1 MPLGRAKLKALGKN
15 PTDYGYE
22 AGRNQPGRHGN
33 YWQVGTGDNVAKIAE
48 QVYGNQR
55 MMAEIIRLNGGVSM
69 LRPGMV
75 LRLPNFKENKNIY
88 ISNDWA
94 ANMGMATTDEL
105 KSFYS
110 ANPGPYG
117 TGAKATGSAQFSPE
131 AGYGWGSS
139 SAQADVLARQKQ
151 AAQGLA
157 ANNVTGGR
165 GTMVPDYAARTAY
178 RAPGTMVAATP
189 TGYDPNMR
197 GRGYVAPVTGE
208 VARGTTI
215 KNYSPAQQPNM
226 TGTYLPQNSQS
237 PNSVPPHIPASLVQN
252 TTRGQYIG
260 NVASGLA
267 SNFRSGVE
275 NLVNGVNV
283 NAVTAPLLAGATIGQ
298 YLATTVDPN
307 TGQPSTA
314 SNAVS
319 RLKFFNS
326 ISVIPDWKGYFNTP
340 VNKNNGQPIGQTPAP
355 GFDVGAAAGGALNA
369 VGNGLGYVGG
379 VYNNLATGSP
389 NGQNTPTAAKTAAAQ
404 AAAATPQAKQAV
416 VIQDMANSAL
426 TKAVTKARGGNAEFT
441 ITDYKLIIAANLPT
455 MTPTLDAYLLSLATN
470 VPNTGVDIPAPT
482 KQKGKWDPFDFGN
495 GYMPTQMDMPGG
507 RRGGGGGGGGSG
519 RNIGPSIG
527 MFAWRGL

>member
-189 TGYDPNMR
+189 TGYDPAWR
-197 GRGYVAPVTGE
+197 GRTASEVPVAFNPWEVDRTKPSAITSPGPVAQNAPITRAQFLAAKNANYELSLSRSANPYERNRSVHATYETIGNYAVQQFSNAYNSYTNSMNEMVDPVTG
-208 VARGTTI
+208 
-215 KNYSPAQQPNM
+215 QP
-226 TGTYLPQNSQS
+226 
-237 PNSVPPHIPASLVQN
+237 I
-252 TTRGQYIG
+252 
-260 NVASGLA
+260 
-267 SNFRSGVE
+267 
-275 NLVNGVNV
+275 
-283 NAVTAPLLAGATIGQ
+283 
-298 YLATTVDPN
+298 
-307 TGQPSTA
+307 
-314 SNAVS
+314 
-319 RLKFFNS
+319 
-326 ISVIPDWKGYFNTP
+326 NTP
-340 VNKNNGQPIGQTPAP
+340 QTKSP

-416 VIQDMANSAL
+416 VIQDMANSAM
-426 TKAVTKARGGNAEFT
+426 TKAVTKANGGNAEFT